1 MSAWPSPRVDRLGTP
16 KAPAIRF
23 TRAMIFGATWFTH
36 LLRPAR
42 LFAPSTDLTTFA
54 ATGGFYFQ
62 AFNGKGPLLD
72 MTTAVTGLLC

>member
-1 MSAWPSPRVDRLGTP
+1 MSTWPSPRVDRLGTP

-23 TRAMIFGATWFTH
+23 ARAMTFVASWFTH

-42 LFAPSTDLTTFA
+42 LLAPCTDLTTFA
-54 ATGGFYFQ
+54 ANGGFYFQ
-62 AFNGKGPLLD
+62 AFNEMDPLLD